1 VIITLSCIGISIFY
15 VINRRSIEM
24 IKSFLILFLLNLMLF
39 HSIAEMTTNKKE
51 LEINSA
57 SDLSLFDNSSSLM
70 TIHSI
75 TGQTIRTE
83 ESETNVK

>member
-1 VIITLSCIGISIFY
+1 VIITVSCVGISIFY
-15 VINRRSIEM
+15 IINRRSIEI
-24 IKSFLILFLLNLMLF
+24 IKSFFILFLLNLMLF
-39 HSIAEMTTNKKE
+39 HLIAEMTTNKKE

-57 SDLSLFDNSSSLM
+57 SNLSLVNNSSSLM

>member
-1 VIITLSCIGISIFY
+1 
-15 VINRRSIEM
+15 M

>member
-1 VIITLSCIGISIFY
+1 
-15 VINRRSIEM
+15 
-24 IKSFLILFLLNLMLF
+24 MLF
-39 HSIAEMTTNKKE
+39 HSIAEMTPKKIE

-57 SDLSLFDNSSSLM
+57 LDLWLVDNSSSFM
-70 TIHSI
+70 TIHSM